1 MKVILRENIENLGK
15 TGDIVK
21 VSDGYAR
28 NFLLPRKL
36 VAIAEESNVRMMEHH
51 KRELEKKRG
60 REKSESQDVAKKL
73 EGFSCTIE
81 RKVGEADKL
90 FGSVTSADIADALKK
105 GGYEIGRKQIHLDVP
120 IKKLGVVTV
129 PVKLQTDVVAQL
141 KVWVVKENA

>member
-28 NFLLPRKL
+28 NFLLPRRL
-36 VAIAEESNVRMMEHH
+36 VSIAEEGNIRMMEHH
-51 KRELEKKRG
+51 KRELEKKRN

-73 EGFSCTIE
+73 ESFSCTIE
-81 RKVGEADKL
+81 RKVGEGDKL
-90 FGSVTSADIADALKK
+90 FGSVTTADIADALKK
-105 GGYEIGRKQIHLDVP
+105 GGYEIGRKQIRLDEP